1 MAANR
6 AARSWKIT
14 SPHAHNQR
22 KAMEQPGFAGKE
34 VLDVPAG
41 HAQGQVYIF
50 REI

>member
-22 KAMEQPGFAGKE
+22 KAIEQPGFAGKE
-34 VLDVPAG
+34 VLAIPAG